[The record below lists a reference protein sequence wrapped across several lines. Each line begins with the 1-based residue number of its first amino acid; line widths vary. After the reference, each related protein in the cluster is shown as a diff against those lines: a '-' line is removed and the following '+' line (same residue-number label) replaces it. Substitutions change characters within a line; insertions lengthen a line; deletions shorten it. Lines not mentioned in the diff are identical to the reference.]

1 MNIIEKIID
10 YGNYLLNE
18 NTIDLIK
25 KAKEEDKNYRETIT
39 FDSYILRTK
48 NKDIIIK
55 KQQNLTPR
63 IVNCMKASEYENTFH
78 ENPDFLYDTYKVLIK
93 EPNKVTHKDIK
104 IGRKVIY
111 YIDDKESCKFNN
123 SNNIIINERTFTNTK
138 EYLQVNTAISGLFEG
153 KDIKDV
159 KEVIDDSNTYN
170 IYENNMLSGKYNDF
184 VKRVSLLNNFS
195 VDKDPEE
202 VLNSI
207 QKKKTL

>member
-55 KQQNLTPR
+55 KQQNLTPPV
-63 IVNCMKASEYENTFH
+63 INFMKASEYENTFH
-78 ENPDFLYDTYKVLIK
+78 ENPDFLFDTYKVLIK

-104 IGRKVIY
+104 VGRKVLY
-111 YIDDKESCKFNN
+111 YPEDIENFPFKN
-123 SNNIIINERTFTNTK
+123 SKNIIINERTFTNEK
-138 EYLQVNTAISGLFEG
+138 DYLQVNTAISGLFEG
-153 KDIKDV
+153 KDIKDI
-159 KEVIDDSNTYN
+159 KEVIGDNNTYN
-170 IYENNMLSGKYNDF
+170 IYKNSMLSGKYNDF

-207 QKKKTL
+207 QKKKNL

>member
-18 NTIDLIK
+18 NTINLIK

-55 KQQNLTPR
+55 KQQNLTPPV
-63 IVNCMKASEYENTFH
+63 INFMKALEYENTFH
-78 ENPDFLYDTYKVLIK
+78 ENSDFLYDTYKVLIK

-123 SNNIIINERTFTNTK
+123 SNNIIINERTFTNEK
-138 EYLQVNTAISGLFEG
+138 DYLQVNTAISGLFEG
-153 KDIKDV
+153 KDIKDI
-159 KEVIDDSNTYN
+159 KEVIGDNNTYN
-170 IYENNMLSGKYNDF
+170 IYKNSMLSGKYNDF

>member
-25 KAKEEDKNYRETIT
+25 EAKEEDKNYRETIT
-39 FDSYILRTK
+39 FNSYILRTK

-55 KQQNLTPR
+55 KQQNLTPPV
-63 IVNCMKASEYENTFH
+63 INFMKASEYENTFH
-78 ENPDFLYDTYKVLIK
+78 ENPDFLFDTYKVLIK

-104 IGRKVIY
+104 VGRKVLY
-111 YIDDKESCKFNN
+111 YPEDIERFPFKN
-123 SNNIIINERTFTNTK
+123 SKNIIINEKIFTNEK
-138 EYLQVNTAISGLFEG
+138 DYLQVNTAISGLFEG
-153 KDIKDV
+153 KDIKDI
-159 KEVIDDSNTYN
+159 KEVIGDNNTYN
-170 IYENNMLSGKYNDF
+170 IYKNSMLSGKYNDF

>member
-25 KAKEEDKNYRETIT
+25 EAKEEDKNYRETIT
-39 FDSYILRTK
+39 FNSYILRTK

-55 KQQNLTPR
+55 KQQNLTPPV
-63 IVNCMKASEYENTFH
+63 INFMKASEYENTFH
-78 ENPDFLYDTYKVLIK
+78 ENPDFLFDTYKVLIK
-93 EPNKVTHKDIK
+93 EPNKVTHK
-104 IGRKVIY
+104 
-111 YIDDKESCKFNN
+111 N
-123 SNNIIINERTFTNTK
+123 SKNIIINEKIFTNEK
-138 EYLQVNTAISGLFEG
+138 DYLQVNTAISGLFEG
-153 KDIKDV
+153 KDIKDI
-159 KEVIDDSNTYN
+159 KEVIGDNNTYN
-170 IYENNMLSGKYNDF
+170 IYKNSMLSGKYNDF